1 MEFITGWL
9 KANLLRAVPQLE
21 DTSLPGKAQG
31 RLRLTPQQVLTA
43 ISARRL
49 AEWALEVA
57 HRIQPARLARGPG
70 GRPPS
75 YADSSILLM
84 ALVQSLWRRSYAQI
98 VDWVT
103 TTNELA
109 QALGFQG
116 STISQG
122 QYWQRRSELGVL
134 PFLFFFLALGAQL
147 VRLGVVTGE
156 ELIVDSS
163 LVEAWSLKD
172 PGAAWQR
179 YAGKPLRYGYKV
191 HVVLCHQYDL
201 PVFVLVTPA
210 QVQDMLVGWLM
221 LLVSALL
228 YGFRVLVV
236 YADAGYF
243 DRRTFWVVQEVL
255 HAHPAINYNLRR
267 SGKRKLATPFFLEQ
281 WHRLVIMPR
290 KAIERHFA
298 WLKRYF
304 GLKYFQCFTGVRVA
318 QFVLLTYCAALTVA
332 LAAARYQRL
341 DLVRCRSMVL
351 VNL

>member
-9 KANLLRAVPQLE
+9 KATLLRPVPQPE
-21 DTSLPGKAQG
+21 FSPFSGKAQG
-31 RLRLTPQQVLTA
+31 KLRLTPQQVLAA
-43 ISARRL
+43 ISARPL
-49 AEWALEVA
+49 AEWALGVA
-57 HRIQPARLARGPG
+57 HQIQPARLPRGPG
-70 GRPPS
+70 GRPPR

-84 ALVQSLWRRSYAQI
+84 ALVQTLWRRSYEQI

-103 TTNELA
+103 TTSDLA

-116 STISQG
+116 RTISQG
-122 QYWQRRSELGVL
+122 QYWQRRSELGLL

-147 VRLGVVTGE
+147 VRLGVVKGE
-156 ELIVDSS
+156 GLIVDSS
-163 LVEAWSLKD
+163 LLEAWSLED

-179 YAGKPLRYGYKV
+179 YAGKRLLYGYKV

-201 PVFVLVTPA
+201 PIFVLVTPA
-210 QVQDMLVGWLM
+210 QVQDMVVGWLM
-221 LLVSALL
+221 LLVTAIL

-281 WHRLVIMPR
+281 WHRLVIVPR

-298 WLKRYF
+298 WIKRYF
-304 GLKYFQCFTGVRVA
+304 GLKYFQCFTWLRVT
-318 QFVLLTYCAALTVA
+318 QFVLLTYCAALAVA